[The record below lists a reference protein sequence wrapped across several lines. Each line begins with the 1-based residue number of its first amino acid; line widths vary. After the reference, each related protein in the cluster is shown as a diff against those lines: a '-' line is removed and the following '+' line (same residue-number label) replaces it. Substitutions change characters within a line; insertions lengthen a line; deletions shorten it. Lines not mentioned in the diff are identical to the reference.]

1 MCSFLSC
8 KYSRVLV
15 TEIIVELGNLKIT
28 AQGLVKSESNVLA
41 TFFKQLTADV
51 YAIKTVT

>member
-1 MCSFLSC
+1 MCSFLSY

-15 TEIIVELGNLKIT
+15 TEIIVELGYLKIT